1 MSDNPNS
8 FESQKELDLNTLE
21 ARIDELIHALGDVA
35 KENNTLREQQTQL
48 MAERSALIDKSEMA
62 RARVE
67 SMIARLKA
75 MEVNS

>member
-1 MSDNPNS
+1 MSDDPNS
-8 FESQKELDLNTLE
+8 FESQKGLDLNALE
-21 ARIDELIHALGDVA
+21 ARVDELILALGDVA
-35 KENNTLREQQTQL
+35 EENTTLREQQTQL

-75 MEVNS
+75 MEINS

>member
-1 MSDNPNS
+1 MSDDQNS
-8 FESQKELDLNTLE
+8 FEGQKGLDLNVLE
-21 ARIDELIHALGDVA
+21 ARIDELILALGDVA
-35 KENNTLREQQTQL
+35 EENSTLREQQTQL

>member
-1 MSDNPNS
+1 MSDDPNS
-8 FESQKELDLNTLE
+8 IESQKELDLNALE
-21 ARIDELIHALGDVA
+21 ARIDELIHALGDVTE
-35 KENNTLREQQTQL
+35 ENTTLREQQTQL

>member
-1 MSDNPNS
+1 MSDDPNS
-8 FESQKELDLNTLE
+8 IESQKGLDLNALE
-21 ARIDELIHALGDVA
+21 ARVDELILALGNA
-35 KENNTLREQQTQL
+35 SEENTTLREQQTQL